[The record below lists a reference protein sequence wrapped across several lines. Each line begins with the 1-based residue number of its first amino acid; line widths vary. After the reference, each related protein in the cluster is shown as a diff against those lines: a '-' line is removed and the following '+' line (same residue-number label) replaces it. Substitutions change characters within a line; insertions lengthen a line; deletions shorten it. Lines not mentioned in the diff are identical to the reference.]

1 MSQLQ
6 SNKEKYRLFCET
18 HRDVPLFLQPW
29 YMDAV
34 CKKNDWW
41 KVFLYEKNNEIR
53 GVFVCYF
60 TRKAG
65 IKFIIQPMF
74 TQYNGIWLIYDE
86 TMSAEEK
93 LSFEKKAITNLI
105 QQLDNTGFD
114 YLNQNFPPNFQNW
127 LPLFWQGYKQSTRY
141 SYRISDISNPDVCFK
156 NFSYAKQKQIRK
168 AGKKLHVSFEMSGEE
183 FYNHLSDYFKARNE
197 NVIFSKNLFLKFYDA
212 CEKRNQGTVISV
224 VDAEGT
230 VHAALFVVWDANS
243 AYNLISSIH
252 PLHKSSGGS
261 TLVVFEAIKYFSNI
275 VPVFDFE
282 GSMEKNIENS
292 FSQFGTEQLSYFNIK
307 KYNSLISSL
316 LFPVMKL

>member
-18 HRDVPLFLQPW
+18 HSDVPLFLQPW

-168 AGKKLHVSFEMSGEE
+168 ARKKLHVSFEMSGEE

-316 LFPVMKL
+316 LFPIMKL